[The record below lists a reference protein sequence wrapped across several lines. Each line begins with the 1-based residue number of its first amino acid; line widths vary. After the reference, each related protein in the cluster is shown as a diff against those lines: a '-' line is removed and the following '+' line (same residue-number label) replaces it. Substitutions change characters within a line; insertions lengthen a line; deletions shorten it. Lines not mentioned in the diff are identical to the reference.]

1 VQQHLRALQVVAL
14 ALCIGTTGL
23 VAARQDTT
31 RKPAEPGLRLSRTYA
46 IAPADLRVIVKVAPH
61 AENRL
66 LVVTLDSG
74 DYFRSSSITLD
85 GDHAA
90 VHHPF
95 SWKALPAGDYE
106 LRAEVIDA
114 RGLRHVAT
122 RGIRVVG

>member
-1 VQQHLRALQVVAL
+1 M
-14 ALCIGTTGL
+14 
-23 VAARQDTT
+23 
-31 RKPAEPGLRLSRTYA
+31 
-46 IAPADLRVIVKVAPH
+46 VKVAPH

-85 GDHAA
+85 GDRAA
-90 VHHPF
+90 AHHPF
-95 SWKALPAGDYE
+95 SWKALPAGDYG